1 MVVVATCT
9 LAVVGI
15 IFFYKLFCWGRDV
28 PQSSPDRTKFGVCLL
43 YGLKKNDR
51 G

>member
-9 LAVVGI
+9 LAVVEI
-15 IFFYKLFCWGRDV
+15 IFFLYKLFCWGRDV

-43 YGLKKNDR
+43 YGFF
-51 G
+51 